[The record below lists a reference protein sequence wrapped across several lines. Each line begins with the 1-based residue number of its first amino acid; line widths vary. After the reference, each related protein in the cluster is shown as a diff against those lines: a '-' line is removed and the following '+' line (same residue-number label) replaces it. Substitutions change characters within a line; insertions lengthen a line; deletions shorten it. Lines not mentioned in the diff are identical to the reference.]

1 MPTAEYIANLTAGLA
16 ALERSQHSLRS
27 VALRLSDFSS
37 YVRSRE
43 ELLADDF
50 LPKVHGESQRL
61 VKEMGEVVSHESS
74 LIHAGI
80 ERERFLHSVLFHID
94 TTRIALRETLGFLGG
109 LTETANSG
117 AEIARNSLHEVREV
131 GAHGRSWAIL
141 SQDLALDFSSFI
153 EGVNQLTL
161 AIEKWNENSRSTE
174 GLLSELITSSQAS
187 RVAVQS
193 VELTM
198 TKVTNRINEV
208 QEKIA
213 TLANRVE
220 DIGNIIDVI
229 DDISEQTNLLALNAS
244 IEAARAGEQG
254 RGFAVV
260 ADDIRKLAERSS
272 TATRD
277 IYDRIDAI
285 QEETNGAL
293 EVIREGQQTV
303 RVGEKNAVKAGEL
316 LYAMRETISQLN
328 RNSLGFDDF
337 SSNAN
342 NLAEVSS
349 KKSVQIGRNIN
360 RLKESSA
367 VILDFVSRIEGKMNS
382 LSALFSANLKSLS
395 NEFDN
400 LDGTCEHAEAANDQI
415 GRVKE
420 LEQEASLGLRAV
432 FAAIGKMS
440 HTAQGLQTDLDK
452 QRIFQSSDGQV
463 IAEFLKDCEGVPG
476 LSEALLFTAERIKAV
491 VSDEL
496 ESKAKGSSLATN
508 SLANDLNQQ
517 HKAAG

>member
-1 MPTAEYIANLTAGLA
+1 MPTADYIARLTSGLA

-43 ELLADDF
+43 ELIANDF
-50 LPKVHGESQRL
+50 LPKVHAESQRL
-61 VKEMGEVVSHESS
+61 GQELSEVVGHESA
-74 LIHAGI
+74 LVHAGI
-80 ERERFLHSVLFHID
+80 ERERFLHSIMFHID
-94 TTRIALRETLGFLGG
+94 TTRIALRETLGFLGT
-109 LTETANSG
+109 LTESANAGLETA
-117 AEIARNSLHEVREV
+117 RHSLQEVREC
-131 GAHGRSWAIL
+131 GTHGRNWAIV
-141 SQDLALDFSSFI
+141 SQDLALDFASFI
-153 EGVNQLTL
+153 DGVNQLTQ

-174 GLLSELITSSQAS
+174 GLLSELVASSQAS

-367 VILDFVSRIEGKMNS
+367 VILDFVSRIEGKINS
-382 LSALFSANLKSLS
+382 LSAQFASSLKSLS
-395 NEFDN
+395 NEFDS
-400 LDGTCEHAEAANDQI
+400 LDGTCEHAEMANEQI

-420 LEQEASLGLRAV
+420 LEHEATPGLRSA
-432 FAAIGKMS
+432 FASIGKLS
-440 HTAQGLQTDLDK
+440 HTVQGIQTSLEK
-452 QRIFQSSDGQV
+452 QRNYQNSDGAV
-463 IAEFLKDCEGVPG
+463 IAEFLKDCEAVPA
-476 LSEALLFTAERIKAV
+476 LTEALLFAAERLKSV
-491 VSDEL
+491 VADETEL
-496 ESKAKGSSLATN
+496 QSLGLPLRTESGNESNKQRKT
-508 SLANDLNQQ
+508 
-517 HKAAG
+517 AG